1 MDRSQGDRIEILVAE
16 VLLNLAQSRISSLG
30 DFYDEGERHF
40 TIENK
45 DLGDRT
51 AHLTQEEWDWGDG
64 DLYIELRHEL
74 EELRELKRHFS
85 IVGLFTA
92 FEMFLRRTLLL
103 LHHGD
108 TAMSEC
114 IRKMR
119 FDDMKEKFS
128 SIGMPIADPGADW
141 KAIMG
146 MKEVRNCITHSGSRP
161 DKKRA
166 KDLADYD
173 IPVVQSKMKLRDGY
187 FKKSSGLVER
197 VCKRIAKDCQ
207 KALKEKHIKA

>member
-1 MDRSQGDRIEILVAE
+1 MDQSQDDRIEILVAKA
-16 VLLNLAQSRISSLG
+16 LLDLAQIRISKLKS
-30 DFYDEGERHF
+30 FYDEGEMHF
-40 TIENK
+40 SIGLD
-45 DLGDRT
+45 DLKDRT
-51 AHLTQEEWDWGDG
+51 DHLTSEESDKFEDYYLGQRD
-64 DLYIELRHEL
+64 DLKELM
-74 EELRELKRHFS
+74 ELKKHFS

-128 SIGMPIADPGADW
+128 SIGMPIADPGPDW

-146 MKEVRNCITHSGSRP
+146 IKEVRNCITHSGSRP
-161 DKKRA
+161 GKKMVQRL
-166 KDLADYD
+166 KDYD
-173 IPVVQSKMKLRDGY
+173 FHVSAGVWMELPDGY
-187 FKKSSGLVER
+187 FGVSADLVER
-197 VCKRIAKDCQ
+197 ACERITKDCQ
-207 KALKEKHIKA
+207 NALKEEHIRP